1 MILSLQRDMEKEQKR
16 IKELELKNE
25 QQKKVLKI
33 KTEEV
38 SAMQKRLRSG
48 DQMSNNRFVLVTVT
62 SEHNVV
68 QLGPM

>member
-48 DQMSNNRFVLVTVT
+48 HQMSNNRCVLVTVT